1 MNKLFNIFAIAGLAM
16 GLYACEETP
25 LPGGDDTTPPTNEVS
40 ITLNNDKDS
49 IVADGVEAVTFA
61 VEVTGESQGD
71 VQIICLNDNSVL
83 PAKTFTT
90 TTAGEYQ
97 FKAILGKVS
106 SNTVTI
112 TATAPA
118 IPVPTILLEADKESI
133 VADNTDTV
141 TFTVKVDG
149 QDKTSEVEIINL
161 VYNVTLEDNT
171 FATDVAGEFTFK
183 AKYEE
188 WESNEVKITATAP
201 EAPVVKSLRL
211 DVAPNR
217 IKADGTEEAVFTVY
231 YGEDDVTNEAEIYN
245 TATQDVLPTN
255 KFSTTEVGTHSFRAR
270 YNDEVTGVST
280 TVDAYDPNW
289 EGKYEPGTLYNE
301 NGIKGVIFAIKE
313 HPNSGTMFCYVMSMD
328 EEDLAWSNEQVD
340 LRCANSP
347 WGAWITSD
355 IFHPDRDNRDINDY
369 PAFKWCVDHGDGW
382 FLPSQQ
388 EMQWMW
394 EAVSGGTLKFDSP
407 SVAHYNKLL
416 SDNGGE
422 PFVETYYWSSTGLD
436 KTSAIAVAFM
446 EDSVIC
452 LESTRDKAFSVR
464 AAYRFAIN

>member
-118 IPVPTILLEADKESI
+118 TPVPTILLEADKESI

-183 AKYEE
+183 AKYE
-188 WESNEVKITATAP
+188 
-201 EAPVVKSLRL
+201 
-211 DVAPNR
+211 
-217 IKADGTEEAVFTVY
+217 
-231 YGEDDVTNEAEIYN
+231 
-245 TATQDVLPTN
+245 
-255 KFSTTEVGTHSFRAR
+255 
-270 YNDEVTGVST
+270 
-280 TVDAYDPNW
+280 
-289 EGKYEPGTLYNE
+289 
-301 NGIKGVIFAIKE
+301 
-313 HPNSGTMFCYVMSMD
+313 
-328 EEDLAWSNEQVD
+328 
-340 LRCANSP
+340 
-347 WGAWITSD
+347 
-355 IFHPDRDNRDINDY
+355 
-369 PAFKWCVDHGDGW
+369 
-382 FLPSQQ
+382 
-388 EMQWMW
+388 
-394 EAVSGGTLKFDSP
+394 
-407 SVAHYNKLL
+407 
-416 SDNGGE
+416 
-422 PFVETYYWSSTGLD
+422 
-436 KTSAIAVAFM
+436 
-446 EDSVIC
+446 
-452 LESTRDKAFSVR
+452 
-464 AAYRFAIN
+464 